1 MFSPHMHKHVL
12 QETISTVNLHK
23 LMIAYHTGAIY
34 SKGKKSTHTALT
46 LGWVQLTWIRTHT
59 FVPQP
64 QQLLVIFTYICQKP
78 VLHCLCYAFCG
89 KEKMR
94 EVWFLFVLQK
104 QQDTW
109 KGTFNWGAI
118 SVYLLRAKN
127 FSVLTVSV
135 VTDWLKSLFNSLSY
149 ILNLD
154 RKKVY
159 EIHNIGVDWYSLFRS
174 DTDTDY

>member
-1 MFSPHMHKHVL
+1 
-12 QETISTVNLHK
+12 
-23 LMIAYHTGAIY
+23 
-34 SKGKKSTHTALT
+34 
-46 LGWVQLTWIRTHT
+46 
-59 FVPQP
+59 
-64 QQLLVIFTYICQKP
+64 
-78 VLHCLCYAFCG
+78 
-89 KEKMR
+89 MR

-159 EIHNIGVDWYSLFRS
+159 EIHNIGVDWYSFFRS